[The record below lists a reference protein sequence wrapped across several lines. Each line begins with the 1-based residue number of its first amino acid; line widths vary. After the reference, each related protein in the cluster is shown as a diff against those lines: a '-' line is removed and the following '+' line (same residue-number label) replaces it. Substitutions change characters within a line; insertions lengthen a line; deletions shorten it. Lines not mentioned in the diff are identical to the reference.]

1 MKKLVIVSV
10 FLLLL
15 FNLFLVSGFA
25 ASKDVTLTVL
35 SSQDQ
40 IRDAEVKLAE
50 KFTQKTGIKIDFQII
65 PSEQFDNLLSTRLN
79 SGECTDLFMAQSG
92 ALNIGPRYNAVK
104 NCVDL
109 TGESWVKK
117 FDPTILSAVTLN
129 KKVYGLE
136 LWDVSNIWAFVYNKQ
151 IFNKLGI
158 TAPKT
163 YADFKAACEKI
174 KAAGITPIYEPISDG
189 WHHVLM
195 FPEMGARLNELHPGL
210 VDQLN
215 KNQIKLADVPEAQ
228 KLLEQILETY
238 KYFGK
243 NSFADTYA
251 DTSRAMDSG
260 QFAMTVRQ
268 QTFPVEFTKD
278 MPDSKLKADD
288 FGVFV
293 MPFLDNQIKNMNP
306 QGPTHFIYSGSK
318 HIKEAK
324 AYFQFLATVGNAQ
337 FYLDNEPRF
346 TWLPVTGVKP
356 KESGLVKEL
365 NASVKK
371 SGSVLQASASYIDPQ
386 WMQIGKDLQDMFL
399 GQLTPK
405 QVLQNVDKR
414 RAEQALA
421 QKDPAWAK

>member
-1 MKKLVIVSV
+1 MKKFVAVSFIV
-10 FLLLL
+10 LLL
-15 FNLFLVSGFA
+15 FTLFLVSGFA
-25 ASKDVTLTVL
+25 AGKNVTLTVL
-35 SSQDQ
+35 SGQDQ

-65 PSEQFDNLLSTRLN
+65 PADQFDNLIATRLN
-79 SGECTDLFMAQSG
+79 SGECSDIFMGQSG
-92 ALNIGPRYNAVK
+92 ALNIGPRYNVVK

-109 TGESWVKK
+109 TAEPWVKK
-117 FDPTILSAVTLN
+117 FDPTVLSAVTLN
-129 KKVYGLE
+129 KKVYGFE
-136 LWDVSNIWAFVYNKQ
+136 LWDLSNVWSFVYNKQ

-158 TAPKT
+158 APPKT
-163 YADFKAACEKI
+163 YAEFKAACEKI

-215 KNQIKLADVPEAQ
+215 KNKIKLADVPDAQ
-228 KLLEQILETY
+228 KLLEQILETF

-251 DTSRAMDSG
+251 DTSRNLDSG

-268 QTFPVEFTKD
+268 QTFPVEFAKD
-278 MPDSKLKADD
+278 MPNSKLKADD
-288 FGVFV
+288 FGIFV
-293 MPFLDNQIKNMNP
+293 MPFLDNQLKNMNP

-324 AYFQFLATVGNAQ
+324 AYFKFLATVENAQ
-337 FYLDNEPRF
+337 FYLNNEPRF
-346 TWLPVTGVKP
+346 VWLPINGVKP
-356 KESGLVKEL
+356 KESNLVKEL

-371 SGSVLQASASYIDPQ
+371 AGPVMQASVSYIDPQ
-386 WMQIGKDLQDMFL
+386 WMQIGKDMQDMFL

>member
-1 MKKLVIVSV
+1 MKKLVVIS
-10 FLLLL
+10 FAALLL
-15 FNLFLVSGFA
+15 FTLFVVSGSA
-25 ASKDVTLTVL
+25 AGKNVTLTVL
-35 SSQDQ
+35 AAQDQ
-40 IRDAEVKLAE
+40 LRDAEAKLAE

-65 PSEQFDNLLSTRLN
+65 PSDQFDNLLATRLN
-79 SGECTDLFMAQSG
+79 TGECSDLFMGQSG
-92 ALNIGPRYNAVK
+92 ALIIGPKYNVTK
-104 NCVDL
+104 NCADL
-109 TGESWVKK
+109 TGEPWVKK
-117 FDPTILSAVTLN
+117 FDPTVLSAVTYN
-129 KKVYGLE
+129 KKVYGCI
-136 LWDVSNIWAFVYNKQ
+136 LWDVSNPWCFVYNKQ

-174 KAAGITPIYEPISDG
+174 KAAGIIPIFEPISDG

-195 FPEMGARLNELHPGL
+195 FPEMGARLNELHPRL
-210 VDQLN
+210 YDQLN
-215 KNQIKLADVPEAQ
+215 QNKIKLADVPEAQ
-228 KLLEQILETY
+228 KLLEQVLETY

-251 DTSRAMDSG
+251 DTSRAMATG

-268 QTFPVEFTKD
+268 PTYPVELVKD

-306 QGPTHFIYSGSK
+306 AGPTHFIYSGSK

-324 AYFQFLATVGNAQ
+324 EYLRFLTTQGNAQ
-337 FYLDNEPRF
+337 FYLDNNPLF
-346 TWLPVTGVKP
+346 TWLPVSGVKP
-356 KESGLVKEL
+356 KESVQMKEL
-365 NASVKK
+365 NASIKK
-371 SGSVLQASASYIDPQ
+371 SGVVMQAAVSYMDPQ
-386 WMQIGKDLQDMFL
+386 WMQIGKDMQDMFL

-414 RAEQALA
+414 RSEQAIA

>member
-1 MKKLVIVSV
+1 MKKSVVVSIK
-10 FLLLL
+10 LLLL
-15 FNLFLVSGFA
+15 VTLFLVSGFVA
-25 ASKDVTLTVL
+25 GKNITLTVL

-65 PSEQFDNLLSTRLN
+65 PSEQFDNLLATRLN
-79 SGECTDLFMAQSG
+79 SGECTDLFMGQSG
-92 ALNIGPRYNAVK
+92 TLIIGPKYNVTK

-109 TGESWVKK
+109 TGEPWTKR
-117 FDPTILSAVTLN
+117 FDPTVLSAVTFN
-129 KKVYGLE
+129 KKVYGCL
-136 LWDVSNIWAFVYNKQ
+136 LWDVSNPWCFVYNKQ
-151 IFNKLGI
+151 VFKKLGI

-163 YADFKAACEKI
+163 YADFKAACETI

-210 VDQLN
+210 YDQLN
-215 KNQIKLADVPEAQ
+215 KNQIKLADLPEAQ
-228 KLLEQILETY
+228 KLLKQNLEISQ
-238 KYFGK
+238 YFGK
-243 NSFADTYA
+243 NSFADTYS
-251 DTSRAMDSG
+251 DTSRSLATG

-268 QTFPVEFTKD
+268 PTYPVEFAKD
-278 MPDSKLKADD
+278 MPDSKLTADD

-293 MPFLDNQIKNMNP
+293 MPFLDNQFKNMNP
-306 QGPTHFIYSGSK
+306 AGPAHFIYSGGK
-318 HIKEAK
+318 HIKESR
-324 AYFQFLATVGNAQ
+324 AYLRFLTTVENAQ
-337 FYLDNEPRF
+337 FYLDNNPLF

-356 KESGLVKEL
+356 KESKQMKEL

-371 SGSVLQASASYIDPQ
+371 SGVVMQAGVSYIDPQ
-386 WMQIGKDLQDMFL
+386 WMQIGKDMQDMFL

-414 RAEQALA
+414 RSEQALA

>member
-1 MKKLVIVSV
+1 MKKSVDVSIM
-10 FLLLL
+10 LLLL
-15 FNLFLVSGFA
+15 FTLFLVSGFA
-25 ASKDVTLTVL
+25 ASKNITLTIL

-40 IRDAEVKLAE
+40 IRDAEVTLAE

-92 ALNIGPRYNAVK
+92 ALIIGPKYNVTK

-109 TGESWVKK
+109 TKEPWVKK
-117 FDPTILSAVTLN
+117 FDPTVLSAVTFN
-129 KKVYGLE
+129 KKIYGCI
-136 LWDVSNIWAFVYNKQ
+136 LWDVSNLWCFVYNKQ

-215 KNQIKLADVPEAQ
+215 KNQIKLADLPEAQ
-228 KLLEQILETY
+228 KLLEQILETFQ
-238 KYFGK
+238 YFGK
-243 NSFADTYA
+243 NSFADTYS
-251 DTSRAMDSG
+251 DTSRSLASG

-268 QTFPVEFTKD
+268 PTYPVEFAKD
-278 MPDSKLKADD
+278 MPDSKLTADD

-306 QGPTHFIYSGSK
+306 AGPTHFIYSGGK

-324 AYFQFLATVGNAQ
+324 AYLRFLTTVENAQ
-337 FYLDNEPRF
+337 YL
-346 TWLPVTGVKP
+346 
-356 KESGLVKEL
+356 SG
-365 NASVKK
+365 
-371 SGSVLQASASYIDPQ
+371 
-386 WMQIGKDLQDMFL
+386 
-399 GQLTPK
+399 
-405 QVLQNVDKR
+405 
-414 RAEQALA
+414 
-421 QKDPAWAK
+421 